1 MYIDL
6 LKVQQYKILEETPS
20 NSTTNNEIELLKRLS
35 DLSLNEQTDNE
46 TIVHET
52 LISTNNAKQ
61 LEAKLKELSQWEQ
74 GLVYEEIDDKG
85 QERISLRWVLK
96 EKINDN
102 GSKFI
107 KAHLCATGF
116 EEMKFQNRQPDIFQ
130 RRTLHSLLLYIL
142 KSLDPQIVKY

>member
-6 LKVQQYKILEETPS
+6 LKVQQYEILEETPS
-20 NSTTNNEIELLKRLS
+20 NSTTNNEIELLERLS

-107 KAHLCATGF
+107 KACLCATGF